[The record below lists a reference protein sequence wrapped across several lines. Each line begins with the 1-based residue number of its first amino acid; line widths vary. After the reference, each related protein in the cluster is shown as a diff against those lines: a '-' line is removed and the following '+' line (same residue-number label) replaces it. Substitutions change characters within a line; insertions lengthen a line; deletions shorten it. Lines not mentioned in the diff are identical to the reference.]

1 MNSDHNSLLEPTEGR
16 DELSL
21 TELAANTP
29 LMSQKLK
36 DALRHVNSVILH
48 ANKALEAL
56 DTGYL
61 ELWIPLA
68 YRGDDCKAELF
79 FTRNEKN
86 KMNPLDRERY
96 DFLGY
101 TRFPTDNGS
110 VWRLAVKPADGA
122 ARDLLGVHPVAKIA
136 AVAKLGELFNALM
149 FESASV
155 LDRYAE
161 EKPEIDEIDT
171 QLLRAGKPS

>member
-1 MNSDHNSLLEPTEGR
+1 MNSDCNKLLEPTEGR

-21 TELAANTP
+21 TELAANAP

-36 DALRHVNSVILH
+36 DALRHVDSVILH

-61 ELWIPLA
+61 ELWVPFF
-68 YRGDDCKAELF
+68 YRGAEEI
-79 FTRNEKN
+79 TPARGGKV
-86 KMNPLDRERY
+86 NPLDRERY

-110 VWRLAVKPADGA
+110 VWRLAVKPVEGA
-122 ARDLLGVHPVAKIA
+122 ARDLLGAHPVVKIA
-136 AVAKLGELFNALM
+136 AVAKLGELFNAFM

-161 EKPEIDEIDT
+161 EKPEIEEIDAE
-171 QLLRAGKPS
+171 LLKAGKAS